1 MKKQK
6 GKGQKAGG
14 SKNKDEPSEARE
26 DTEQEQDASQQ
37 RSQPT
42 EDKAEASTEEQTHDQ
57 PETPAKPQHDR
68 QPSLSLQSKMRS
80 SSFRRTSVS
89 QGPLSPNG
97 TKSPELPLLS
107 PDSDSVNSIYRKQA
121 ARLDELEKENRRLA
135 KDAQE
140 AEKRR
145 RHTEEEL
152 EELREA
158 SAEVAELKSRAQ
170 KAEAQIEELNKLVRY
185 WLTIASTFYTEL
197 IVAYRNKRTSPS
209 NAKILNFNPNPP
221 NATSPPLAKQMHPRA
236 LYPPFKHNSTQKVQ
250 PLNPWKW
257 KSPTSAPNS
266 TSPHPPPSHIQSKSP
281 LSKISLRGPSAQL
294 APPSASS
301 PMRRRAW
308 RGQVRRR

>member
-1 MKKQK
+1 
-6 GKGQKAGG
+6 
-14 SKNKDEPSEARE
+14 
-26 DTEQEQDASQQ
+26 
-37 RSQPT
+37 
-42 EDKAEASTEEQTHDQ
+42 
-57 PETPAKPQHDR
+57 
-68 QPSLSLQSKMRS
+68 MRS

-89 QGPLSPNG
+89 QGALSPNG

-152 EELREA
+152 EDLREA

-185 WLTIASTFYTEL
+185 WLTIASTFDPEL
-197 IVAYRNKRTSPS
+197 TVAYRNKRTSPS
-209 NAKILNFNPNPP
+209 NAKIPNSNPTPP

-236 LYPPFKHNSTQKVQ
+236 P
-250 PLNPWKW
+250 
-257 KSPTSAPNS
+257 
-266 TSPHPPPSHIQSKSP
+266 
-281 LSKISLRGPSAQL
+281 
-294 APPSASS
+294 
-301 PMRRRAW
+301 
-308 RGQVRRR
+308 

>member
-1 MKKQK
+1 
-6 GKGQKAGG
+6 
-14 SKNKDEPSEARE
+14 
-26 DTEQEQDASQQ
+26 
-37 RSQPT
+37 
-42 EDKAEASTEEQTHDQ
+42 
-57 PETPAKPQHDR
+57 
-68 QPSLSLQSKMRS
+68 MRS

-185 WLTIASTFYTEL
+185 RLTIASAFYPEL
-197 IVAYRNKRTSPS
+197 TVAYRNKKTSPS
-209 NAKILNFNPNPP
+209 SAKIPNSNPSPP

-236 LYPPFKHNSTQKVQ
+236 P
-250 PLNPWKW
+250 
-257 KSPTSAPNS
+257 
-266 TSPHPPPSHIQSKSP
+266 
-281 LSKISLRGPSAQL
+281 
-294 APPSASS
+294 
-301 PMRRRAW
+301 
-308 RGQVRRR
+308 